1 MKRGTQS
8 IRCFRVAGHGAV
20 PSGGRTAKI
29 PTSAAQAKI
38 KATAAGSAATAAAAI
53 IAADRGN
60 SALSVVFATTAYDL
74 ATLGAALAARGVE
87 RVIGASTG
95 RVIGANGFEADGISG
110 FHLPAGRF
118 ATADTV
124 FEDVAG
130 MGLPELRA
138 RVHTLRLE
146 LNQGPGGLFEHRFA
160 LLLVDAESRCEERLA
175 AVLGM
180 ELNGV
185 PLIGGSAG
193 DLYFNPLGD
202 PPGSTRLLYHGG
214 AKRGAAILCLVATTS
229 PVVAYCHNHYV
240 PSDKKL
246 VITDADPARRVVREI
261 DGRPALAVYAAACG
275 FRKPPRASGDFAPFP
290 LMIRIGGHY
299 YARGMQRIYPD
310 GALEFACALEPG
322 LVVALAKPGDMID
335 SLDGLFATMRRHI
348 GAPELVIGV
357 DCAARTAFMERQ
369 GLTKGIES
377 RMRDHAVTG
386 FSSLGEQFN
395 TIHANN
401 SFTCLGIASVS

>member
-1 MKRGTQS
+1 VSKAQN
-8 IRCFRVAGHGAV
+8 IACFRADGD
-20 PSGGRTAKI
+20 
-29 PTSAAQAKI
+29 
-38 KATAAGSAATAAAAI
+38 TAAAASA
-53 IAADRGN
+53 IAADRGD
-60 SALSVVFATTAYDL
+60 SALTMVFASADHDL
-74 ATLGAALAARGVE
+74 AALGKELALRGVN
-87 RVIGASTG
+87 RVIGACTG
-95 RVIGANGFEADGISG
+95 RVIGANGFESGAVAG

-124 FEDVAG
+124 LEDVAG

-138 RVHTLRLE
+138 RVHQLRLE
-146 LNQGPGGLFEHRFA
+146 LGLGAGASFEHRFA

-193 DLYFNPLGD
+193 DLYFNPLGH
-202 PPGSTRLLYHGG
+202 PPGSTRLLYHGS
-214 AKRGAAILCLVATTS
+214 AKRGAAILCMVASAS
-229 PVVAYCHNHYV
+229 PVIAYCHNHYV
-240 PSDKKL
+240 QSDKKF
-246 VITDADPARRVVREI
+246 VITDADPARRLVREI
-261 DGRPALAVYAAACG
+261 DGRPALQVYAAACG
-275 FRKPPRASGDFAPFP
+275 FRRLPRESRDFAPFP

-322 LVVALAKPGDMID
+322 LVVALAKPGDMIA
-335 SLDGLFATMRRHI
+335 SLDGLFAAMRAQI
-348 GAPELVIGV
+348 GIPELVIGV
-357 DCAARTAFMERQ
+357 DCAARTAYMERQ
-369 GLTKGIES
+369 GLTKGIEALF
-377 RMRDHAVTG
+377 RQHAVTG

-401 SFTCLGIASVS
+401 SFTCLGVARPS